1 MMRIEHTKI
10 INYTIIYNIIIGTS
24 MSHRAPTS
32 DDIINS
38 NTQYNIIKYI

>member
-1 MMRIEHTKI
+1 MMLIEHTKI
-10 INYTIIYNIIIGTS
+10 INYAIIYNIIGTS
-24 MSHRAPTS
+24 MSHQAPTS